1 MSTSIKNEIIDVG
14 AIKTSNSTVTTTRK
28 LLNINVEH
36 DYNIEKVNDNVESIE
51 VADNIERDSDDFESK
66 SKSDEYESDSK
77 LSTTNDVFVFESDQ
91 SDSDDELKN
100 IIEQNYIYHDKIK
113 NTDEFSTVNKYLK
126 HASSCTRLR
135 IIQSGRVFKAL
146 KKGAIG
152 LLHLFIRK
160 QKFLSVYVSGPIAPW
175 TVEEN
180 LLLQLRKFWK

>member
-146 KKGAIG
+146 KKGSYWTIT
-152 LLHLFIRK
+152 FI
-160 QKFLSVYVSGPIAPW
+160 Y
-175 TVEEN
+175 T
-180 LLLQLRKFWK
+180 